1 MATYSRRRLI
11 RGSLIFVATAVL
23 NACGQKGPL
32 YLPEEN
38 EDEKKK
44 KMKNPPPSADAD
56 PRTSEFFCAE
66 TLRVLYNR
74 T

>member
-1 MATYSRRRLI
+1 MAIQTRRRII
-11 RGSLIFVATAVL
+11 RISLIIVAAVVL

-44 KMKNPPPSADAD
+44 KNEKSSALGRHRS
-56 PRTSEFFCAE
+56 PRA
-66 TLRVLYNR
+66 
-74 T
+74 

>member
-44 KMKNPPPSADAD
+44 NNEKSSALG
-56 PRTSEFFCAE
+56 RRGSSH
-66 TLRVLYNR
+66 V
-74 T
+74 